1 MTVGRLLSESERQFD
16 KRPAQV
22 QQVFSSNVF
31 DAGARWMFQKLHEDE
46 PETAGAFDA
55 SINFSYYGY
64 LKYGLSL
71 LAFLTAGFVLGQI
84 HLWLMPLAVLV
95 FYGFEVHFLFL
106 FPLLLDRVENPIQ
119 TSIEQTYR
127 IGFVKA
133 LLWVFTI
140 AMYMLSGLLNH
151 RNPWRKW
158 HIGCLSIVLW
168 YKYEVRNR
176 VQS

>member
-16 KRPAQV
+16 KRPEQV
-22 QQVFSSNVF
+22 EQIFFSTIF
-31 DAGARWMFQKLHEDE
+31 GTGARWMFEKLREDE
-46 PETAGAFDA
+46 PEAAAVFDA
-55 SINFSYYGY
+55 SVNFSYYGY

-71 LAFLTAGFVLGQI
+71 LAFLASCFALGKVHVL
-84 HLWLMPLAVLV
+84 LTPLAVLA
-95 FYGFEVHFLFL
+95 FYVLEVHFLFL

-119 TSIEQTYR
+119 TSIRQTYR

-140 AMYMLSGLLNH
+140 AVYMLSGLLNH

-158 HIGCLSIVLW
+158 HIGCLSIVIW
-168 YKYEVRNR
+168 YRHEVRNR

>member
-1 MTVGRLLSESERQFD
+1 MTVGRLLSESERQFK

-22 QQVFSSNVF
+22 QQVFSSNIF
-31 DAGARWMFQKLHEDE
+31 DAGARWMFERLHKDE
-46 PETAGAFDA
+46 PEATAAFDA

-71 LAFLTAGFVLGQI
+71 LAFLTTCFALGKV
-84 HLWLMPLAVLV
+84 HLLLTPLAVLV
-95 FYGFEVHFLFL
+95 FYVFEVHFLFL
-106 FPLLLDRVENPIQ
+106 FPLLLDKVKNPIQ
-119 TSIEQTYR
+119 TSIKQTYR
-127 IGFVKA
+127 VGFGRA

-140 AMYMLSGLLNH
+140 AMYMLSGLLNR
-151 RNPWRKW
+151 RNPWRNW

-168 YKYEVRNR
+168 YRYEVRNR